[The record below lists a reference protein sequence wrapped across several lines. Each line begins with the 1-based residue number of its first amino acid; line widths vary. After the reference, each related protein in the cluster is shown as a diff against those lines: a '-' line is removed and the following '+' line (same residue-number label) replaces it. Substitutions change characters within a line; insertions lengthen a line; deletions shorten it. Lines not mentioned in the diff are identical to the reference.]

1 MAADGHGGPLRR
13 YSVRHMLIA
22 FLGVLLGLAL
32 LTLAADQFVVG
43 AARVATLLR
52 ISPVVVGAVVIG
64 FGTSA
69 PELLASGLATARGSL
84 DLAVGNIV
92 GSNVANLT
100 LVLGIAA
107 LVAPIAVRSP
117 VLKREAPLSLVAVI
131 AFGVSVQ
138 GGGVSW
144 VRGVVL
150 TAVLVGALLT
160 ILLAARSADL
170 QLTADVEGFVT
181 GTELSARREWIRT
194 LLGLVGTVGAAYVLV
209 ESAVTIAARLGLA
222 QGFVGFTV
230 VAIGTSLPELATGVQ
245 AARKGETDLI
255 IGNLLGS
262 NLFNAG
268 AVGAVAAFLGGGQDP
283 GAIMTGRGTVLMIGV
298 ALLATAFMVTGRR
311 VQRWEGALLVGGYL
325 AVLPFLAG

>member
-1 MAADGHGGPLRR
+1 
-13 YSVRHMLIA
+13 MLPAI
-22 FLGVLLGLAL
+22 LGVVLGLGI

-43 AARVATLLR
+43 SARVATSLR
-52 ISPVVVGAVVIG
+52 ISPIVVGAIVIG

-100 LVLGIAA
+100 LVLGVAA
-107 LVAPIAVRSP
+107 LVAPITVRSP
-117 VLKREAPLSLVAVI
+117 VLRREAPLSLA
-131 AFGVSVQ
+131 A
-138 GGGVSW
+138 
-144 VRGVVL
+144 VVL
-150 TAVLVGALLT
+150 FGILVQDGLGWVDGVILTVALAAALLT
-160 ILLAARSADL
+160 IMRAAQTEDPR
-170 QLTADVEGFVT
+170 LTAEVEGF
-181 GTELSARREWIRT
+181 LARPDPSPRREWART
-194 LLGLVGTVGAAYVLV
+194 LVGLVGTVGAAYLLV
-209 ESAVTIAARLGLA
+209 ESAVTIAAQLGLA

-268 AVGAVAAFLGGGQDP
+268 AVGAVAAFAGGGQDP
-283 GAIMTGRGTVLMIGV
+283 GAMMTGRGVTLMIGV
-298 ALLATAFMVTGRR
+298 AVLATLFMVTSRC
-311 VQRWEGALLVGGYL
+311 VQRWEGALLVVGYL